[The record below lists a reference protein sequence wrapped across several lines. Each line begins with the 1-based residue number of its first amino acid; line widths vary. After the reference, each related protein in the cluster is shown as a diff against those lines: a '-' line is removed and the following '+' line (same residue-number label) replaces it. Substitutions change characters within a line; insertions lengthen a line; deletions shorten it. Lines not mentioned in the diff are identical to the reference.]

1 VLYWP
6 MLKKITLQSI
16 AQQLLAMDTHM
27 QKRFAA
33 VAHDIAHLRREFD
46 FVAFNR
52 ATTPL
57 D

>member
-1 VLYWP
+1 